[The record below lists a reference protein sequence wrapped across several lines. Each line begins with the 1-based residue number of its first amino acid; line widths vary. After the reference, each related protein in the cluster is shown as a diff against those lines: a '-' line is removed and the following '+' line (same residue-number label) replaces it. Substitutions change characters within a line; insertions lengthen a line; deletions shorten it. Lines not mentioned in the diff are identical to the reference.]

1 MYVNR
6 KEKTLI
12 ITLSANLLLIVLK
25 FFLAWISGSLA
36 LKAGAWHSFSDIFVS
51 GIVLT
56 GLVLSRSED
65 VKLTK
70 GVSRIENWVSI
81 LVAFFIF
88 YVGYDIFQEVIQQS
102 ERRLSQVPA
111 VIAGSVLTI
120 AVSYFMARYKIYV
133 GRETNSPSLIA
144 DGYHSKM
151 DMYSSVIVVIGLLG
165 YQAGLQNTD
174 KFAAVIIVL
183 LIGWAGIEIL
193 LGSLRALRSG
203 GMIDGVHR
211 YHLPDRLSKMLP
223 RFRKVGIPIAVAIY
237 FGTGFYHVNWDE
249 TGIEKV
255 FGKPV
260 NLNVSPGL
268 HYQMPWPAGRVE
280 KVKTSKIRTVKSDA
294 ALTLSGDENLIE
306 VGVSLDYTVKNA
318 FDYVFRASEPDILVR
333 LSMES
338 AVRQIVSQET
348 VDYVLTEGKSKVRDA
363 VLQLTQETLDKTQ
376 SGIHVVNVQ
385 LLRLAPPEDV
395 MAAFRDVAS
404 AKEDKATYLNE
415 AYAFENEVVPMSRG
429 QAAEIV
435 AKAQGDRD
443 EKVNRSQG
451 EAGAF
456 LNRLAA
462 YQQNQ
467 GVTEDRMYMET
478 LEKTLARVEKIVVDS
493 RIKIETTDFWNL
505 KDSLPTKV
513 LKEGKAK

>member
-1 MYVNR
+1 VYVNR

-12 ITLSANLLLIVLK
+12 VTLLANLILIVLK
-25 FFLAWISGSLA
+25 FILAWISGSLA

-70 GVSRIENWVSI
+70 GVSRIENSVSM
-81 LVAFFIF
+81 LVALFIL

-133 GRETNSPSLIA
+133 GRETKSPSMVA

-211 YHLPDRLSKMLP
+211 HHLPDR
-223 RFRKVGIPIAVAIY
+223 
-237 FGTGFYHVNWDE
+237 
-249 TGIEKV
+249 
-255 FGKPV
+255 
-260 NLNVSPGL
+260 
-268 HYQMPWPAGRVE
+268 
-280 KVKTSKIRTVKSDA
+280 
-294 ALTLSGDENLIE
+294 
-306 VGVSLDYTVKNA
+306 
-318 FDYVFRASEPDILVR
+318 
-333 LSMES
+333 
-338 AVRQIVSQET
+338 
-348 VDYVLTEGKSKVRDA
+348 
-363 VLQLTQETLDKTQ
+363 
-376 SGIHVVNVQ
+376 
-385 LLRLAPPEDV
+385 
-395 MAAFRDVAS
+395 
-404 AKEDKATYLNE
+404 
-415 AYAFENEVVPMSRG
+415 
-429 QAAEIV
+429 
-435 AKAQGDRD
+435 
-443 EKVNRSQG
+443 
-451 EAGAF
+451 
-456 LNRLAA
+456 
-462 YQQNQ
+462 
-467 GVTEDRMYMET
+467 
-478 LEKTLARVEKIVVDS
+478 
-493 RIKIETTDFWNL
+493 
-505 KDSLPTKV
+505 
-513 LKEGKAK
+513 